1 MSAELGLDDVT
12 SSPRD
17 DLNSVERTKR
27 LVLVCC
33 VADLDSRCALTVNLP
48 RTMADHRLEGT
59 LLPPVRNSVLGCY
72 TEITATDMAQTWRL
86 PSFRVYVLYI
96 ETYREKRPYILIN
109 DIAGNTQGAVWIHQI
124 ARRHSQAPFRKVKG
138 SVQLV
143 QFHPSKPHFFVAVCD
158 TLSFFLISS
167 KVPFP
172 IS

>member
-1 MSAELGLDDVT
+1 MRQRGPNPFPYPTKPPVVNIERDALFVSASKLAT
-12 SSPRD
+12 SSRYTLSRKM
-17 DLNSVERTKR
+17 DLHFFLRSNLLKIDSHDRPPPIFR
-27 LVLVCC
+27 L
-33 VADLDSRCALTVNLP
+33 AKA
-48 RTMADHRLEGT
+48 AH
-59 LLPPVRNSVLGCY
+59 
-72 TEITATDMAQTWRL
+72 MAQTWRL
-86 PSFRVYVLYI
+86 PSFRVYVLHI
-96 ETYREKRPYILIN
+96 EIYREKRLYILIN

-167 KVPFP
+167 KVSLP